1 MIRMDEL
8 TLLVDGDVN
17 EVRRALVNLM
27 FTRHVLGACMV
38 TNLGWG
44 ALLWFQDIGRVA
56 ILIRIIR
63 VGVAVPDRGAVG

>member
-1 MIRMDEL
+1 MDAL
-8 TLLVDGDVN
+8 TLRLDGDVD
-17 EVRRALVNLM
+17 EFRGAPVVRRVG
-27 FTRHVLGACMV
+27 RHAPGACMV

-44 ALLWFQDIGRVA
+44 ALLWFQDIGRFA